1 VDLLPIALECFLLL
15 DKSQDWIGRVWVAQG
30 SVAYQIIVDGAHLDR
45 DAAIETRVH
54 HLTHLFQALPEKDT
68 AHVEL
73 DPGCLEPI
81 ELVQNG
87 LHRLSRTRDRC
98 HPIDRDVECVQSGL
112 LEVAQEVARQ
122 KEAIARQAEFIKAEG
137 FGMAHELDDV
147 WMLQR
152 LTSLQ
157 AEPGDAELSN
167 FVHPPFEVGRR
178 GVRKGIIVLVT
189 IVTVEVAL
197 FCDVEVGGPWLPIEY
212 PHYWLDVKQRL
223 LCTYCPFAGMGQAFS
238 FCSRRRFRCRAGVS
252 PAMALE
258 LKIGS
263 TEILQR

>member
-81 ELVQNG
+81 ELVQHG